1 MLFLRSSTKA
11 IQEQKKL
18 EQQIRED
25 VEEATKRIEEIN
37 KELDTVVTQLG
48 EAKVER
54 HESSRAAKKQ
64 ELIENLRRLF
74 PGVVSLNFS
83 ISLCFR

>member
-1 MLFLRSSTKA
+1 MLHGSTFFFRSSTKA
-11 IQEQKKL
+11 ILEQKKL

-37 KELDTVVTQLG
+37 KELETVVTQLG

-74 PGVVSLNFS
+74 PGVVSFNF
-83 ISLCFR
+83 